1 MLENTQTE
9 TQSDSAV
16 TAPVS
21 TETQD
26 ANQNAPRETQG
37 EAVSTEQQTTSDRPE
52 GFDPVDVRTATPE
65 QIEARINRLY
75 GNVKK
80 NEKEAREARMANE
93 ILIARF
99 QELANNQQQIVTHLH
114 ETNYQEAEN
123 TLRQQQREA
132 WDKGDLNGYHAAT
145 EKLIEVK
152 AEKAAA
158 KRDAQ
163 QQKPN
168 ENKTQIADRAV
179 SATDAINMSDQSREI
194 NANEANIYRAWA
206 SETDPYGN
214 PKRPWVNETDI
225 RNSTAAFEGR
235 AVFNNPAFA
244 NKSFAEKLREVDR
257 RMGLQTQPQQGSNV
271 LPSGNLTGQRKTSNV
286 KLSLMEE
293 TIAVKTKFGGSK
305 AKSDEDHKQAY
316 LQAKIKHSSDKR
328 SR

>member
-1 MLENTQTE
+1 M
-9 TQSDSAV
+9 D
-16 TAPVS
+16 
-21 TETQD
+21 
-26 ANQNAPRETQG
+26 G
-37 EAVSTEQQTTSDRPE
+37 EAQVETTESTSAPAVNPAPAAPELDSRSDVPDQPSNGIEKPE

-80 NEKEAREARMANE
+80 NEKDAREARQANE

-114 ETNYQEAEN
+114 ETNYHEAEN
-123 TLRQQQREA
+123 TLRQQQRAA
-132 WDKGDLNGYHAAT
+132 WDKGDLETYHAAT
-145 EKLIEVK
+145 EKLVEVK
-152 AEKAAA
+152 AQKAVAA
-158 KRDAQ
+158 REAK

-168 ENKTQIADRAV
+168 ENRPQMADRAV
-179 SATDAINMSDQSREI
+179 SATDVINLAVQSGEI
-194 NANEANIYRAWA
+194 NDSEANIYRSWA
-206 SETDPYGN
+206 NEADPYGN

-257 RMGLQTQPQQGSNV
+257 RMGLAQQPQQGSNV
-271 LPSGNLTGQRKTSNV
+271 LPAGNLTGQRKTSNV
-286 KLSLMEE
+286 KLSQMEE
-293 TIAVKTKFGGSK
+293 TIAIKTKFGGSK

-316 LQAKIKHSSDKR
+316 LQAKIKHSSEKR
-328 SR
+328 SRA